1 MSKKLRVTLKRIFW
15 VFIPPVLV
23 LGVGVLGLSFYLIHH
38 LAHPLP
44 TQLYGSPRDFEIIT
58 QMAMWTD
65 EKWKNTDDTQAVGWF
80 LSRGRSAPV
89 VIVSHGY
96 GSNRSELLSLSFEL
110 WKAGYHV
117 LVYDMRGHGESP
129 TKWSGLG
136 TYEADDLLSAIN
148 FLRTMKV
155 PVTSPPAAKPTPNG
169 AKQADANQ
177 KLIDGRFGLY
187 GVDLGGYASLIASSQ
202 DPMVKA
208 VAVDSVYLDVSH
220 FIKTRMR
227 GFIGS
232 DSAWANKVVESS
244 WTSKLT
250 ELSMQVYLLRREDSA
265 PALDSVRGAHG
276 RRFLYITAP
285 KTGEQEA
292 MTKELASQTK
302 DQKEVI
308 EVEACRLKRLYDKA
322 ASTYDARVVQ
332 FFREA
337 MPPTEKLPL
346 PPGVRAAK

>member
-1 MSKKLRVTLKRIFW
+1 
-15 VFIPPVLV
+15 
-23 LGVGVLGLSFYLIHH
+23 
-38 LAHPLP
+38 LP

-58 QMAMWTD
+58 QTAMWTD

-80 LSRGRSAPV
+80 LSRGRPAPV
-89 VIVSHGY
+89 VILSHAY

-136 TYEADDLLSAIN
+136 TYEADDLLSAISY
-148 FLRTMKV
+148 LRAMKL
-155 PVTSPPAAKPTPNG
+155 PVGAPNG
-169 AKQADANQ
+169 PKPDPKQKLDGSQ

-232 DSAWANKVVESS
+232 DSTWANKVIESS

-250 ELSMQVYLLRREDSA
+250 ETSMQVYLLRREDSA

-285 KTGEQEA
+285 RTGEQEA

-302 DQKEVI
+302 DQKEII
-308 EVEACRLKRLYDKA
+308 EVENCRLKRLYDKA

-332 FFREA
+332 FFLEA
-337 MPPTEKLPL
+337 MPLTTDKLPL
-346 PPGVRAAK
+346 PVGVRAAK

>member
-1 MSKKLRVTLKRIFW
+1 MSKKFRVTLKRIFW
-15 VFIPPVLV
+15 VFVPPVLV

-58 QMAMWTD
+58 QTAMWTD

-80 LSRGRSAPV
+80 LSRGHPAPV
-89 VIVSHGY
+89 VILSHAY
-96 GSNRSELLSLSFEL
+96 GSNRSELLSLGFEL
-110 WKAGYHV
+110 WKADYHV

-148 FLRTMKV
+148 YLRAMKLPNGV
-155 PVTSPPAAKPTPNG
+155 PVATKT
-169 AKQADANQ
+169 DVNQ
-177 KLIDGRFGLY
+177 KLVDGRFGLY

-232 DSAWANKVVESS
+232 DSSWANKVIESS

-250 ELSMQVYLLRREDSA
+250 ELSMQVYLLRREDSV
-265 PALDSVRGAHG
+265 PALEAVRGAHG

-292 MTKELASQTK
+292 MTRELASQTK

-308 EVEACRLKRLYDKA
+308 EVDNCRLKRLYDKA

-337 MPPTEKLPL
+337 MPPAEKAPL
-346 PPGVRAAK
+346 PPGTRAAK

>member
-89 VIVSHGY
+89 VILSHAY

-155 PVTSPPAAKPTPNG
+155 PVTSPPAAKPAPNG
-169 AKQADANQ
+169 AKPADANQ

-187 GVDLGGYASLIASSQ
+187 GVDLGGYAS
-202 DPMVKA
+202 
-208 VAVDSVYLDVSH
+208 
-220 FIKTRMR
+220 
-227 GFIGS
+227 
-232 DSAWANKVVESS
+232 
-244 WTSKLT
+244 
-250 ELSMQVYLLRREDSA
+250 
-265 PALDSVRGAHG
+265 
-276 RRFLYITAP
+276 
-285 KTGEQEA
+285 
-292 MTKELASQTK
+292 
-302 DQKEVI
+302 
-308 EVEACRLKRLYDKA
+308 
-322 ASTYDARVVQ
+322 
-332 FFREA
+332 
-337 MPPTEKLPL
+337 
-346 PPGVRAAK
+346 

>member
-1 MSKKLRVTLKRIFW
+1 MLF
-15 VFIPPVLV
+15 
-23 LGVGVLGLSFYLIHH
+23 
-38 LAHPLP
+38 
-44 TQLYGSPRDFEIIT
+44 
-58 QMAMWTD
+58 
-65 EKWKNTDDTQAVGWF
+65 
-80 LSRGRSAPV
+80 RS
-89 VIVSHGY
+89 
-96 GSNRSELLSLSFEL
+96 
-110 WKAGYHV
+110 
-117 LVYDMRGHGESP
+117 
-129 TKWSGLG
+129 
-136 TYEADDLLSAIN
+136 
-148 FLRTMKV
+148 
-155 PVTSPPAAKPTPNG
+155 
-169 AKQADANQ
+169 
-177 KLIDGRFGLY
+177 
-187 GVDLGGYASLIASSQ
+187 
-202 DPMVKA
+202 
-208 VAVDSVYLDVSH
+208 AVDSVYLDVSH

>member
-1 MSKKLRVTLKRIFW
+1 
-15 VFIPPVLV
+15 
-23 LGVGVLGLSFYLIHH
+23 
-38 LAHPLP
+38 
-44 TQLYGSPRDFEIIT
+44 
-58 QMAMWTD
+58 
-65 EKWKNTDDTQAVGWF
+65 
-80 LSRGRSAPV
+80 
-89 VIVSHGY
+89 
-96 GSNRSELLSLSFEL
+96 SNRSELISLGFEL

-148 FLRTMKV
+148 FLRAMKV
-155 PVTSPPAAKPTPNG
+155 DGT
-169 AKQADANQ
+169 Q

-187 GVDLGGYASLIASSQ
+187 GVDLGGYVSLIASSQ

-322 ASTYDARVVQ
+322 ASAYDARVVQ

-337 MPPTEKLPL
+337 MPPLEKLPL